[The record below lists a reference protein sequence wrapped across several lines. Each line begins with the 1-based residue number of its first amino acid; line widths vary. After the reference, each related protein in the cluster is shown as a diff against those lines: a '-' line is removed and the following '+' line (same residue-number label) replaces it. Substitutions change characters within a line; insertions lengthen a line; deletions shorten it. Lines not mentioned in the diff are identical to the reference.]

1 MREIQIQASL
11 IQLGLRNRHVSLG
24 RQELIL
30 GLLKGFGRNRTRRVL
45 LKPCIAPRP
54 VTGGLRNS
62 LLLAHVGFG
71 LRKRHAGWPVV
82 QIKKRIAHF
91 HKLIVADMH
100 GLDLPGHAGG
110 DLNDFRLHH
119 PVTRPRIP
127 EIGVVTDVAENAGN
141 HDDQQRQ
148 EPAKQ
153 TVDAHRT
160 IPNGRRRHT

>member
-1 MREIQIQASL
+1 MREAQVQPCL
-11 IQLGLRNRHVSLG
+11 LQLGLRNRHISLG
-24 RQELIL
+24 GQKLIL
-30 GLLKGFGRNRTRRVL
+30 GLLKGFGGNRTRRAP
-45 LKPCIAPRP
+45 LKPCIALRP
-54 VTGGLRNS
+54 VTGGLRNG

-71 LRKRHAGWPVV
+71 LRKRYAEWPVV

-127 EIGVVTDVAENAGN
+127 EIGVVADIAENTGN

-160 IPNGRRRHT
+160 IPSGRRRHT